1 VEAEIRPLTVKDLMR
16 ELNLNGG
23 QLLGSILPPS
33 QYYWFSVSLTVSL
46 PVCVIGTGLLAKW
59 HMASGKN
66 EKKQEKSRS
75 RNATADAKLRKYK
88 SKDSQKLFP
97 TWEGSELWECLA
109 LNGIIKS

>member
-1 VEAEIRPLTVKDLMR
+1 LAASSLRH
-16 ELNLNGG
+16 N
-23 QLLGSILPPS
+23 S
-33 QYYWFSVSLTVSL
+33 QYYWMRSWFSVSLIVSL

-75 RNATADAKLRKYK
+75 RNATADAKLRKYE

-97 TWEGSELWECLA
+97 TWEGSKLYDYDT
-109 LNGIIKS
+109 